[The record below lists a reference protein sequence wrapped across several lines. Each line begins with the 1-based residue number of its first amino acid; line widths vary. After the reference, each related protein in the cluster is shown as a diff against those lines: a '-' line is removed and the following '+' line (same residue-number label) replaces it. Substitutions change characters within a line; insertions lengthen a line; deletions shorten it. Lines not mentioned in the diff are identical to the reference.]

1 MHHSLQ
7 TVLTLDAM
15 HTLLTVAQAAAAK
28 AYAPYSHFPVG
39 AALLLANGALLQGCN
54 VENASYGLTLC
65 AERNV
70 LAQWVAQGKASP
82 VVAVGLWA
90 AKPAGHHL
98 SPCGACRQVLAELL
112 SPDTPVVMMPH
123 PAQQAECPAPVVQ
136 TVAQL
141 LPSAFSL

>member
-1 MHHSLQ
+1 MQ
-7 TVLTLDAM
+7 TVLTLESM
-15 HTLLTVAQAAAAK
+15 HTLLKAAEAAAAK

-39 AALLLANGALLQGCN
+39 AALLLANGTLLQGCN

-70 LAQWVAQGKASP
+70 LAQWVAQGQAAP
-82 VVAVGLWA
+82 AVAVGLWA

-112 SPDTPVVMMPH
+112 PAETPVVMMPH
-123 PAQQAECPAPVVQ
+123 PAAEGTARTAPVVQ

-141 LPSAFSL
+141 LPSAFRLP